1 MKRIIGRVIAKKYLV
16 RDVLGR
22 GGNAVV
28 YEALDRHMQ
37 RPVAIKI
44 PTLDHDD
51 ADLVLRRFRREV
63 RASGAVVHPNVCATH
78 ASGQLEDGIPFL
90 VMERLEGESLAERLR
105 RQQFL
110 PLDQAITIF
119 AQVLSGLSAAHARR
133 ILHRDIKPAN

>member
-1 MKRIIGRVIAKKYLV
+1 MKRIIGSTIAKRYLV

-44 PTLDHDD
+44 PTIDHDD
-51 ADLVLRRFRREV
+51 ADLVLRRFQREV
-63 RASGAVVHPNVCATH
+63 RASGTVVHPNVCATH
-78 ASGQLEDGIPFL
+78 ESGKLEDGTPFL

-105 RQQFL
+105 RERS
-110 PLDQAITIF
+110 PPP
-119 AQVLSGLSAAHARR
+119 QVVAAAGRGPR
-133 ILHRDIKPAN
+133 